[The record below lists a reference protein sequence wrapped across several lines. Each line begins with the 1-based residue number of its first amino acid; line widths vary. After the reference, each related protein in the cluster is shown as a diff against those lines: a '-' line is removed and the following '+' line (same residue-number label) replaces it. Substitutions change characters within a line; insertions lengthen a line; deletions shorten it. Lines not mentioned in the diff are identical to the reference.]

1 MRISTK
7 LKSLH
12 ILAVVLML
20 LSTSNLLAQLTGTKT
35 IPGNY
40 ATLTAA
46 IADLNTQGVG
56 TGGVT
61 FNVASGYTQ
70 SITAPI
76 IITATGTAANP
87 ILFQKSGTGAN
98 PVITRTDAGTVT
110 STILGAQAD
119 AIIIIEGSDFL
130 TFNGINLT
138 ASVAS
143 STTTGIEY
151 GFYLRKVSG
160 TNGCKNI
167 TITNSTITMNRGTAG
182 VTTGIM
188 SSNNDALSTTTSA
201 TGIFL
206 ATVGGRNENLTFSN
220 NTIRNANN
228 GIYVRGFAAST
239 PFDLYDVNINVTGNT
254 IQQYGGNSTATCYGL
269 YMIYYHDVTVTN
281 NTVNNMANG
290 GVAGTNLIYGLM
302 LSSSSDFGDLT
313 INNNNVNLTTTS
325 GSKYAIYSS
334 GSGATGTLNINN
346 NTIGYGSGTG
356 STYGIYRFGTAAIAN
371 MNGNTISSFT
381 QTSGIF
387 YGFYNSGG
395 GTISNNT
402 IAGYTMGGTSSQ
414 YPFYL
419 SNANMTAFG
428 NTMSNINYTG
438 TGIFYGFFVGSGNAN
453 SSFYN
458 NTASTISCAGT
469 TYGIYASFNNGLNV
483 YGNSVTGI
491 TATGTGNLSG
501 IYQTGGT
508 GITFNRN
515 KIANLT
521 ATNAGGSVFGMNI
534 VSGIT
539 TVTNNLIGDLK
550 TPIATNTNDAIR
562 GISITS
568 TTSNTSHNVAYN
580 TIYLNAT

>member
-20 LSTSNLLAQLTGTKT
+20 LSTSNLLAQLTGVKT

-40 ATLTAA
+40 ATISAAVTA
-46 IADLNTQGVG
+46 LNTQGVG

-61 FNVASGYTQ
+61 FNVASGYTE
-70 SITAPI
+70 STTAPLL
-76 IITATGTAANP
+76 ITATGTAANP
-87 ILFQKSGTGAN
+87 IVFQKTGTGAN

-110 STILGAQAD
+110 STVLGAQAD

-160 TNGCKNI
+160 TNGCKNV

-239 PFDLYDVNINVTGNT
+239 PFDLYDVNINITGNT

-281 NTVNNMANG
+281 NTVNNLS
-290 GVAGTNLIYGLM
+290 LIH
-302 LSSSSDFGDLT
+302 
-313 INNNNVNLTTTS
+313 I
-325 GSKYAIYSS
+325 
-334 GSGATGTLNINN
+334 
-346 NTIGYGSGTG
+346 
-356 STYGIYRFGTAAIAN
+356 
-371 MNGNTISSFT
+371 
-381 QTSGIF
+381 
-387 YGFYNSGG
+387 
-395 GTISNNT
+395 
-402 IAGYTMGGTSSQ
+402 
-414 YPFYL
+414 
-419 SNANMTAFG
+419 
-428 NTMSNINYTG
+428 
-438 TGIFYGFFVGSGNAN
+438 
-453 SSFYN
+453 
-458 NTASTISCAGT
+458 
-469 TYGIYASFNNGLNV
+469 
-483 YGNSVTGI
+483 
-491 TATGTGNLSG
+491 
-501 IYQTGGT
+501 
-508 GITFNRN
+508 
-515 KIANLT
+515 
-521 ATNAGGSVFGMNI
+521 
-534 VSGIT
+534 
-539 TVTNNLIGDLK
+539 
-550 TPIATNTNDAIR
+550 
-562 GISITS
+562 
-568 TTSNTSHNVAYN
+568 
-580 TIYLNAT
+580 